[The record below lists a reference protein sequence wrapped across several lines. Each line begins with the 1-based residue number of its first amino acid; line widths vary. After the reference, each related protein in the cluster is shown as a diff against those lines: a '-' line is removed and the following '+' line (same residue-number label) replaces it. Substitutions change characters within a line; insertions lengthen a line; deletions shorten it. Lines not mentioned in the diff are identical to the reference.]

1 MRYLVTLLILAS
13 TSLACDP
20 VQTGRPMAQYQAPAV
35 RYMLVPV
42 PMYQQP
48 VPPMSYAPTFVPA
61 MAYSAPRMAYSS
73 GGGVAVSV
81 TNQRAILPRNRGT
94 TVSVAG
100 PGVAVSVRS
109 GGRAAAACAT

>member
-20 VQTGRPMAQYQAPAV
+20 PHRAVPQYQPPAV

-48 VPPMSYAPTFVPA
+48 APMSYAPAYAHA
-61 MAYSAPRMAYSS
+61 MTYSAPRMAYSS